1 LDRSTR
7 VRLTTNRLYK
17 KAATMLTIDL
27 SETNEDRLHQ
37 AMAALQAAAYD
48 PIRMPANWLC
58 DPTKLSPMAY
68 DRLRALTIAA
78 IEAVPGGT
86 DEAAAMAFLKAVSVN
101 RSNLSN

>member
-1 LDRSTR
+1 
-7 VRLTTNRLYK
+7 
-17 KAATMLTIDL
+17 MLKVDL
-27 SETNEDRLHQ
+27 AESAEDRLHR

-68 DRLRALTIAA
+68 ERLKAIAIAA

-86 DEAAAMAFLKAVSVN
+86 DEAAALAFLQAVSVN
-101 RSNLSN
+101 RPNRVT

>member
-1 LDRSTR
+1 
-7 VRLTTNRLYK
+7 
-17 KAATMLTIDL
+17 MLNVDL
-27 SETNEDRLHQ
+27 SESTEDRLHQ

-68 DRLRALTIAA
+68 ERLKAIALAA

-86 DEAAAMAFLKAVSVN
+86 DEAAALTFLKAVSE
-101 RSNLSN
+101 RRANLAN